1 MLAIKGFTLIETLVS
16 IAIFVIVAAAVGS
29 LMSTSFLVEGWNANQ
44 TVAVAIVQQ
53 ELEHRRSQPYADV
66 QSGVATYV
74 QRGRTFTAT
83 TVVRE
88 DQPAANMKEITATVT
103 WDDARQSRSYA
114 TQTIFTNI
122 QR

>member
-1 MLAIKGFTLIETLVS
+1 MLGVKGFSLIETLVC
-16 IAIFVIVAAAVGS
+16 IAIFALVAAAVGS
-29 LMSTSFLVEGWNANQ
+29 LLSTSFLAEGWNANQ
-44 TVAVAIVQQ
+44 AVAVTVAQQ
-53 ELEHRRSQPYADV
+53 ELEHRRSLSYADV

-74 QRGRTFTAT
+74 QRGRTFTVT
-83 TVVRE
+83 TIVRE